1 MLRFFR
7 QIRQKLILNNEFK
20 SYLRYSFGE
29 IALVMVGILLAL
41 QVNNW
46 NEQRKDREVAGAY
59 MGALKDDLYLDIE
72 DLEWQIEDLEL
83 QLQQVDSLER
93 ILSGADFG
101 VDDFNQLL
109 RNNLDVI
116 TTFEDANL
124 NNNTILT
131 LQNSGRVDLLENEI
145 QLRLIDLLALQK
157 VYQVMIND
165 NLQLKYNLSE
175 DFISEVPFYYSDIKV
190 QTNSGLAE
198 DLWNKVDWPAARRKY
213 FTFLNTMKVVNV
225 VGIEISEELKAESE
239 SLLSY
244 LENQGY

>member
-7 QIRQKLILNNEFK
+7 QIRQNLILNNELK

-29 IALVMVGILLAL
+29 IALVMIGILLAL

-46 NEQRKDREVAGAY
+46 NEQRKDKEVAGAY

-72 DLEWQIEDLEL
+72 NLEWQTDDLNL
-83 QLQQVDSLER
+83 QLQQIDSLER
-93 ILSGADFG
+93 ILTDENFSNA
-101 VDDFNQLL
+101 DFNQLIQ
-109 RNNLDVI
+109 NNLDII
-116 TTFEDANL
+116 TTYENSNL

-131 LQNSGRVDLLENEI
+131 LQNSGRVGLLDDEI
-145 QLRLIDLLALQK
+145 QLRIIELLSLQK

-198 DLWNKVDWPAARRKY
+198 DLWENVDWPAARRKY

-239 SLLSY
+239 SLLTF